1 MMIADRFRLDGKVA
15 IVTGS
20 GRGIGRCIGLTFA
33 EAGARVVFAA
43 RTEADLQANVEKAS
57 AMGAQSLAV
66 RCDVMD
72 DAQLEALAA
81 RAVEAF
87 GQIDIIVN
95 NAGGTNAN
103 EFARTKRAFV
113 MKSFDFNVASAFS
126 FTRICLPHLRKTR
139 GCVINISSAAGRL
152 VQPNFTVYGTMKA
165 ALDHLTRLM
174 ASELAPD
181 VRVNGIAPGSTMTD
195 ALKGFLEPA
204 LRQKMADLTPMK
216 ALGEPEDIAAAALYL
231 ASPAARWVTGKILQV
246 DGGMETSNVP
256 GR

>member
-1 MMIADRFRLDGKVA
+1 MMADWFRLDGKVA

-20 GRGIGRCIGLTFA
+20 GRGIGQCIGLTFA

-43 RTEADLQANVEKAS
+43 RTEEDLKANVERAR
-57 AMGAQSLAV
+57 AIGAQSIAV
-66 RCDVMD
+66 RCDVLD
-72 DAQLEALAA
+72 DAQLEGLAA
-81 RAVEAF
+81 RTMEAF
-87 GQIDIIVN
+87 GRIDIIVN
-95 NAGGTNAN
+95 NAGGTGPN
-103 EFARTKRAFV
+103 EIARTKRAFLV
-113 MKSFDFNVASAFS
+113 KSFDFNVASAFT
-126 FTRICLPHLRKTR
+126 FTRVCLPHLQKSQ

-174 ASELAPD
+174 AADLAPD
-181 VRVNGIAPGSTMTD
+181 VRVNAIAPGSTMTD

-204 LRQKMADLTPMK
+204 LRDKMAEMTPMK
-216 ALGEPEDIAAAALYL
+216 ALGEPRDIAAAALYL

-256 GR
+256 KQ

>member
-1 MMIADRFRLDGKVA
+1 MITDNFRLDGKVA

-20 GRGIGRCIGLTFA
+20 GRGIGRSIGLTFA
-33 EAGARVVFAA
+33 EAGASVVFAA

-57 AMGAQSLAV
+57 AMGARSLAV

-81 RAVEAF
+81 RSVEAF

-95 NAGGTNAN
+95 NAGGTNPN
-103 EFARTKRAFV
+103 EFARTKRPFV
-113 MKSFDFNVASAFS
+113 MKAFDFNVASAFC

-139 GCVINISSAAGRL
+139 GCVINITSAVGRL
-152 VQPNFTVYGTMKA
+152 VQPGFTVYGTVKA
-165 ALDHLTRLM
+165 ALDNLTRLM

-181 VRVNGIAPGSTMTD
+181 VRVNAIAPGSIMTD
-195 ALKGFLEPA
+195 ALSGFLPPE
-204 LRQKMADLTPMK
+204 LHQKMADLTPMK
-216 ALGEPEDIAAAALYL
+216 RLGEPEDIAAAALYL

-246 DGGMETSNVP
+246 DGGMEASNVP
-256 GR
+256 R